1 MVKETVN
8 RMKRQPTERKKK
20 LSKGISDKGLTSQI
34 YEELIQLNIKDQLD
48 LKISRG
54 LEQTYFK
61 KHINGRKIHEK
72 MLSITNYSGN
82 ENQKHNEISPYS
94 CQMAIIKKDNKWQVL
109 VRMWRKRN
117 TVTHLVEMYIGA
129 PTMEKYMEVPQI
141 YNLKQSYHTRKQ
153 FYIWGFVQKKKNKSI
168 SLIFFYVHP
177 YIFTTLFTKAK
188 IWKQSMF

>member
-1 MVKETVN
+1 
-8 RMKRQPTERKKK
+8 
-20 LSKGISDKGLTSQI
+20 
-34 YEELIQLNIKDQLD
+34 
-48 LKISRG
+48 
-54 LEQTYFK
+54 
-61 KHINGRKIHEK
+61 

-168 SLIFFYVHP
+168 SLIFFLCAPLYFYNIIYKSQDMEAIYVL
-177 YIFTTLFTKAK
+177 IVR
-188 IWKQSMF
+188 